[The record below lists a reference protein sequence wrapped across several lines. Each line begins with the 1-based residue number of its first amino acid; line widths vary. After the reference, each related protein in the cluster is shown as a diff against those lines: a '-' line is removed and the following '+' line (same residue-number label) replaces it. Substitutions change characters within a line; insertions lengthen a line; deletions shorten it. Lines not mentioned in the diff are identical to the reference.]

1 VIKSLI
7 IIYKTLVGLGALI
20 KEEEDSNKLPASNL
34 KNEYLQMAYSG
45 YSWTPSHSLTAIKY
59 QRHGFVEKKPF
70 LPGERYVV
78 VSIVQRCIHCK
89 KKRLPIFPSPVW
101 MSLTKPSLG
110 RESLVSDT
118 PAGDGKI
125 ANLFLQCCN

>member
-1 VIKSLI
+1 MIKSLI
-7 IIYKTLVGLGALI
+7 MIYKTLVGLGALM
-20 KEEEDSNKLPASNL
+20 KEEEDLNKLSASNP
-34 KNEYLQMAYSG
+34 KNKNLQMAYSG

-89 KKRLPIFPSPVW
+89 KKVTDFSV
-101 MSLTKPSLG
+101 PSLD
-110 RESLVSDT
+110 VSYQT
-118 PAGDGKI
+118 LPGQGE
-125 ANLFLQCCN
+125 FG